1 MLKLDAMKGMF
12 FDRAAVMKAADAGT
26 RKVLSKFGAFVRT
39 SAKSS
44 IRKRRRAS
52 EPGMP
57 PSSHT
62 GLLKKFIFFGYDAS
76 KKSVVIGP
84 TLLNGKAGT
93 APEAL
98 EYGGTAVLM
107 VRKQG
112 MTRKGQREKKV
123 IQIKKR
129 PYMQPAFDKNLPQL
143 PSLWAN
149 SIKK

>member
-1 MLKLDAMKGMF
+1 MLDIKIDAMKKMF

-26 RKVLSKFGAFVRT
+26 RKVLSKFGSFVRT

-52 EPGMP
+52 DPGMP

-62 GLLKKFIFFGYDAS
+62 GLLKKFIFFGYDSS

-98 EYGGTAVLM
+98 EHGGTATI
-107 VRKQG
+107 KQRG
-112 MTRKGQREKKV
+112 KKKTIV
-123 IQIKKR
+123 IKKR
-129 PYMQPAFDKNLPQL
+129 PYMQPAFEKNLPQL
-143 PSLWAN
+143 PAMWAN
-149 SIKK
+149 SIK